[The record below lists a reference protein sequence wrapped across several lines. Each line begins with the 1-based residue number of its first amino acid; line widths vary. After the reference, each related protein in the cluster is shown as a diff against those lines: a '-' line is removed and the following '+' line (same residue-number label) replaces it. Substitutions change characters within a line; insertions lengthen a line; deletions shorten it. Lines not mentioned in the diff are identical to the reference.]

1 MIMFTSENFEIIA
14 VTARDLCPRTLWEQI
29 PHIREA
35 GITRVILREKN
46 LSADDYTILAE
57 KVLRACEDCGVTLT
71 LHSFPQAARKLGISS
86 LHMPLQWLN
95 ERICSEF
102 EMVGTSVHSTG
113 QLQTAEQLGADYV
126 IAGHIFATD
135 CKKGLPPRGTS
146 FLSNICS
153 QTKLPVYAIG
163 GITSL
168 RIPELRQAGA
178 AGACI
183 MSRAMQL

>member
-14 VTARDLCPRTLWEQI
+14 VTSRDLCPRPLWEQI
-29 PHIREA
+29 PRIREA
-35 GITRVILREKN
+35 GITRVILREKD

-57 KVLRACEDCGVTLT
+57 KVLRACENCSVTLT

-95 ERICSEF
+95 ERICNEF
-102 EMVGTSVHSTG
+102 EMVGTSVHSME
-113 QLQTAEQLGADYV
+113 QLQTAEQLGIDYV
-126 IAGHIFATD
+126 IAGHIFATN
-135 CKKGLPPRGTS
+135 CKKGLPPRGTG
-146 FLSNICS
+146 FLSDICN

-163 GITSL
+163 GITSD
-168 RIPELRQAGA
+168 RIPELRQTGA

-183 MSRAMQL
+183 MSGAMQL